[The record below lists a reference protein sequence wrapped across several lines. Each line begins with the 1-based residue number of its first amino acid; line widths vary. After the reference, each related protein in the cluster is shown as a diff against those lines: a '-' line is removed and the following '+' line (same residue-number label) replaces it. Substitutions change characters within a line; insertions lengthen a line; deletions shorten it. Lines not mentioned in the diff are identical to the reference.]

1 MARETNRRSGGLLHQ
16 FVQLCSDTKEE
27 PTLWAEEFQ
36 PDTEEE
42 RVEERPIRGDNRAKS
57 EPSSKVQEARGGKTE
72 PRLQIFGFPAKEVQA
87 KPTRQSYP
95 IFIGDLGNRPHLQ

>member
-16 FVQLCSDTKEE
+16 FVQLCSDSKEE

-36 PDTEEE
+36 PNSEEE
-42 RVEERPIRGDNRAKS
+42 GVEERTARGDNRAKS
-57 EPSSKVQEARGGKTE
+57 EPSSKIQEAGGGKTQ
-72 PRLQIFGFPAKEVQA
+72 PRIQTFGGPTKEAKA
-87 KPTRQSYP
+87 KPTHRTVP